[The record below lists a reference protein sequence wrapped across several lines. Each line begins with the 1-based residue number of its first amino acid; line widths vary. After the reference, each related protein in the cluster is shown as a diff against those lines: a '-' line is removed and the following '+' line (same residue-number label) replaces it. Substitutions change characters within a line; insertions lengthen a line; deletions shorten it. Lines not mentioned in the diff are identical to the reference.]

1 MNIMI
6 LLVAVVFLVATDVM
20 AFTGKV
26 VKIETGACTVS
37 SATFKRK
44 EWVDLNEDG
53 KPDFAVTTW
62 CDDKVTVSKAM
73 IVSGTW
79 PTDWRTE
86 LDYHTVASNGADH
99 VRFVYRDVATNM
111 IVGTESIDSMH
122 PSVASLVFYSHIK
135 VKPNVS
141 DPLNQEPEASIEIAT
156 PGGLSTEIAQL
167 SFETYEPGDHS
178 ITVTLREHVN
188 SQWNTTFTVKVDS
201 AGKVIVPYI
210 VPEGSKI
217 VGFSIGRPGPRQQH
231 DYIGR

>member
-1 MNIMI
+1 MNTMI

-20 AFTGKV
+20 ALTGKV
-26 VKIETGACTVS
+26 VKVETGACTGS
-37 SATFKRK
+37 STTFKKK
-44 EWVDLNEDG
+44 EWVDLNDDD
-53 KPDFAVTTW
+53 KADFTVTKW
-62 CDDKVTVSKAM
+62 CNDKVTVGKAA

-79 PTDWRTE
+79 PSDWRTE
-86 LDYHTVASNGADH
+86 LDYHTVATNGAH
-99 VRFVYRDVATNM
+99 HFRFIYRDVATNL
-111 IVGTESIDSMH
+111 ILGTESIDSIN
-122 PSVASLVFYSHIK
+122 PSVASMVFYSHIK

-141 DPLNQEPEASIEIAT
+141 DPLNQEPEASIETAT
-156 PGGLSTEIAQL
+156 PAGLSTEIAQL

-188 SQWNTTFTVKVDS
+188 SQWQVTFMVNVDG
-201 AGKVIVPYI
+201 AGKVTVPYN